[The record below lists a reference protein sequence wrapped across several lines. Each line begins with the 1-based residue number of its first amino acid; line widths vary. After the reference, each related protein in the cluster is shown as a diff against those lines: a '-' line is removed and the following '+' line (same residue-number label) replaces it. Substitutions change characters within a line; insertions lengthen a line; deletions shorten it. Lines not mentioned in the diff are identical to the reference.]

1 MQWPQL
7 VPFARVGY
15 TEVAVATERGPLM
28 MTMSATTHITIIGGG
43 FAGSEAAWAAA
54 QAGVRV
60 RLYEMRPV
68 RQTPVHHTA
77 YLAEP
82 VCSNSFKSNLVT
94 TASGLLK
101 WEMRQFGSLVLACA
115 QEVAVPAGEALAV
128 DRELFAQVLTQ
139 RLEAHPLIE
148 IVREEVTDIPPE
160 RPLIIA
166 TGPLTS
172 DALAQAIGRLT
183 GSKRLYFYDAV
194 APIVDALTLNMERL
208 FIASRYGKGDA
219 AYLNCPMTREE
230 YEAFVDALLSAETV
244 ELHDFEEPR
253 YFEGCLPIEEIAA
266 RGRDALR
273 FSRFKPVGLVDP
285 RTGKRPYAVL
295 QLRQENLQGTLYG
308 LVGCQ
313 TRLKWGEQR
322 RVFRLVPGL
331 ENAEF
336 VRYGVMHRNTYIHSP
351 TLLEPTL
358 QLRLDA
364 GIFFAGQITGVEGYI
379 ESAMCGIVAGL
390 NAARLVKG
398 MPPVAPPP
406 DTMMGALLHY
416 ISRYA
421 GKDFQP
427 MNANFGLLPEPEPP
441 VRDRHARVA
450 AKVERA
456 QQSLREFLDGI
467 CR

>member
-1 MQWPQL
+1 MPI
-7 VPFARVGY
+7 A
-15 TEVAVATERGPLM
+15 A
-28 MTMSATTHITIIGGG
+28 MSCVTIVGGG

-54 QAGVRV
+54 NLGVPV

-68 RQTPVHHTA
+68 RQTPVHQTP

-82 VCSNSFKSNLVT
+82 VCSNSFKSNLLT

-101 WEMRQFGSLVLACA
+101 WEMRQLGSLVLQCA
-115 QEVAVPAGEALAV
+115 EEVAVPAGEALAV
-128 DRELFAQVLTQ
+128 DRHLFAQAVTQ
-139 RLEAHPLIE
+139 RLDAHPLIE
-148 IVREEVTDIPPE
+148 IVREEVTDIPAE

-172 DALAQAIGRLT
+172 DALAQAIARLT
-183 GSKRLYFYDAV
+183 GSQRLYFYDAV
-194 APIVDALTLNMERL
+194 APIVDALTLNMERI
-208 FIASRYGKGDA
+208 FVASRYGKGDA

-244 ELHDFEEPR
+244 EPHDFEEPR
-253 YFEGCLPIEEIAA
+253 YFEGCLPIEEIAR

-273 FSRFKPVGLVDP
+273 FSRFKPVGLRDP
-285 RTGKRPYAVL
+285 RTGKRPYAVV

-313 TRLKWGEQR
+313 TRMKWGEQK
-322 RVFRLVPGL
+322 RVFRLIPGL

-358 QLRLDA
+358 QLRSEP

-379 ESAMCGIVAGL
+379 ESAMCGIVAGM

-398 MPPVAPPP
+398 LSPLTLPA
-406 DTMMGALLHY
+406 DTMMGALLEY
-416 ISRYA
+416 ISRYP

-427 MNANFGLLPEPEPP
+427 MNANFGLLPEPEPQPP
-441 VRDRHARVA
+441 VRDRQQRVA

-456 QQSLREFLDGI
+456 QEALRRFLAQHGHI
-467 CR
+467 I

>member
-1 MQWPQL
+1 MEKG
-7 VPFARVGY
+7 V
-15 TEVAVATERGPLM
+15 
-28 MTMSATTHITIIGGG
+28 TIVGGG
-43 FAGSEAAWAAA
+43 FAGAEAAWAAA
-54 QAGVRV
+54 KAGVRV
-60 RLYEMRPV
+60 RLFEMRPV
-68 RQTPVHHTA
+68 RQTPVHQTP

-82 VCSNSFKSNLVT
+82 VCSNSFKSNLLS

-101 WEMRQFGSLVLACA
+101 WEMRQFGSLVLECA
-115 QEVAVPAGEALAV
+115 EEATVPAGEALAV
-128 DRELFAQVLTQ
+128 DREVFAQIVTR
-139 RLEAHPLIE
+139 RLEAHPLVE
-148 IVREEVTDIPPE
+148 IVREEVTDIPDS

-183 GSKRLYFYDAV
+183 GSQRLYFYDAV
-194 APIVDALTLNMERL
+194 APIVDALTLNMERI
-208 FIASRYGKGDA
+208 FVASRYGKGEA

-230 YEAFVDALLSAETV
+230 YEAFVDALLSAETIHP
-244 ELHDFEEPR
+244 HDFEEAR

-266 RGRDALR
+266 RGREALG
-273 FSRFKPVGLVDP
+273 FSRFKPVGLIDP
-285 RTGKRPYAVL
+285 RTGKRPYAVV

-313 TRLKWGEQR
+313 TRMKWGEQK
-322 RVFRLVPGL
+322 RVFRLIPGL

-351 TLLEPTL
+351 SLLEPTL
-358 QLRLDA
+358 QLRSDP

-390 NAARLVKG
+390 NAARLVRG
-398 MPPVAPPP
+398 LSPVSLPP
-406 DTMMGALLHY
+406 DTMMGALLDY
-416 ISRYA
+416 ISHYT

-441 VRDRHARVA
+441 VRDRQQRIAM
-450 AKVERA
+450 KVERA
-456 QQSLREFLDGI
+456 QRSLQRFLQELEA
-467 CR
+467 

>member
-1 MQWPQL
+1 M
-7 VPFARVGY
+7 G
-15 TEVAVATERGPLM
+15 
-28 MTMSATTHITIIGGG
+28 TTRITIVGGG

-54 QAGVRV
+54 NAGVPV

-68 RQTPVHHTA
+68 RQTPVHQTA

-82 VCSNSFKSNLVT
+82 VCSNSFKSHLIT
-94 TASGLLK
+94 TAAGLLK
-101 WEMRQFGSLVLACA
+101 WEMRQFGSVVLECA
-115 QEVAVPAGEALAV
+115 EEVAVPAGEALAV
-128 DRELFAQVLTQ
+128 DRELFAQKVTE
-139 RLEAHPLIE
+139 RLNAHPLIE
-148 IVREEVTDIPPE
+148 IVRQEVTDIPAD

-172 DALAQAIGRLT
+172 DSLAQAISRLT
-183 GSKRLYFYDAV
+183 GSQRLYFYDAV
-194 APIVDALTLNMERL
+194 APIVDALTLNMERI
-208 FIASRYGKGDA
+208 FVASRYGKGDA
-219 AYLNCPMTREE
+219 AYWNCPMTREQ
-230 YEAFVDALLSAETV
+230 YDAFVDALLSAETIPP
-244 ELHDFEEPR
+244 HDFEELR

-273 FSRFKPVGLVDP
+273 FSRFKPVGLKDP

-313 TRLKWGEQR
+313 TRMKWGEQK
-322 RVFRLVPGL
+322 RVFRLIPGL

-358 QLRLDA
+358 QLRSDS

-379 ESAMCGIVAGL
+379 ESAMCGIVAGV

-398 MPPVAPPP
+398 LPPAVLPP
-406 DTMMGALLHY
+406 DTMMGALLDY
-416 ISRYA
+416 ISHYT

-427 MNANFGLLPEPEPP
+427 MNANFGLLPEPQPP
-441 VRDRHARVA
+441 VRDRQARIA

-456 QQSLREFLDGI
+456 QRSLREFLNVI

>member
-1 MQWPQL
+1 MYDESGGGSVTP
-7 VPFARVGY
+7 
-15 TEVAVATERGPLM
+15 EVYWSHKVFRQRGAMER
-28 MTMSATTHITIIGGG
+28 HITIIGGG
-43 FAGSEAAWAAA
+43 FAGAEAAWAAA
-54 QAGVRV
+54 KAGVGV
-60 RLYEMRPV
+60 RLYEMRPA
-68 RQTPVHHTA
+68 RPTPVHQTA

-82 VCSNSFKSNLVT
+82 VCSNSFKSDLLS

-101 WEMRQFGSLVLACA
+101 WEMRQFGSLVLECA

-128 DRELFAQVLTQ
+128 DRLLFAQAVTH
-139 RLEAHPLIE
+139 RLEAHPLVE
-148 IVREEVTDIPPE
+148 IVREEISNIPDS

-172 DALAQAIGRLT
+172 DALAQAIAQMT
-183 GSKRLYFYDAV
+183 GSERLYFYDAV
-194 APIVDALTLNMERL
+194 APIVDALTLNMERI
-208 FIASRYGKGDA
+208 FVASRYDKGDA
-219 AYLNCPMTREE
+219 SYLNCAMTREE

-244 ELHDFEEPR
+244 KAHDFEETR

-273 FSRFKPVGLVDP
+273 FSCFKPVGLRDP
-285 RTGKRPYAVL
+285 RTGKRPYAVV

-313 TRLKWGEQR
+313 TRLKWGEQK
-322 RVFRLVPGL
+322 RVFRMIPGL

-351 TLLEPTL
+351 SLLEPTL
-358 QLRLDA
+358 QLHRDPSIL
-364 GIFFAGQITGVEGYI
+364 FAGQITGVEGYI

-390 NAARLVKG
+390 NAVRLIHG
-398 MPPVAPPP
+398 LPPVALPA
-406 DTMMGALLHY
+406 DTMMGALLGY
-416 ISRYA
+416 ISHYA

-427 MNANFGLLPEPEPP
+427 MNANFGLLPEPDLPI
-441 VRDRHARVA
+441 RDRQRRIA

-456 QQSLREFLDGI
+456 QRSLRGFLQELGT
-467 CR
+467 

>member
-1 MQWPQL
+1 
-7 VPFARVGY
+7 
-15 TEVAVATERGPLM
+15 M
-28 MTMSATTHITIIGGG
+28 MTRVTVIGGG

-54 QAGVRV
+54 NAGVPV

-68 RQTPVHHTA
+68 RQTPVHQTP

-82 VCSNSFKSNLVT
+82 VCSNSFKSNLLT
-94 TASGLLK
+94 TPAGLLK
-101 WEMRQFGSLVLACA
+101 WEMRQFGSVVLACA
-115 QEVAVPAGEALAV
+115 EEVSVPAGEALAV
-128 DRELFAQVLTQ
+128 DRHLFAQAVTK

-148 IVREEVTDIPPE
+148 IVREEVTDIPPD

-172 DALAQAIGRLT
+172 DALAQAMSQLT
-183 GSKRLYFYDAV
+183 GSQRLYFYDAV
-194 APIVDALTLNMERL
+194 APIVDALTLNMERP
-208 FIASRYGKGDA
+208 FVASRYGKGEA

-230 YEAFVDALLSAETV
+230 YDAFVDALLSAETIAP
-244 ELHDFEEPR
+244 HDFEEPR

-285 RTGKRPYAVL
+285 RTGKRPYAVV

-313 TRLKWGEQR
+313 TRMKWGEQK
-322 RVFRLVPGL
+322 RVFRLIPGL

-351 TLLEPTL
+351 SLLEPTL
-358 QLRLDA
+358 QLRSEP
-364 GIFFAGQITGVEGYI
+364 GILFAGQITGVEGYI

-390 NAARLVKG
+390 NAARLIQGEEPIVL
-398 MPPVAPPP
+398 PT
-406 DTMMGALLHY
+406 DTMMGALLDY
-416 ISRYA
+416 ISHYQ

-441 VRDRHARVA
+441 VRDRAARIA

-456 QQSLREFLDGI
+456 QRSLTEFLDALHQ
-467 CR
+467 

>member
-1 MQWPQL
+1 
-7 VPFARVGY
+7 
-15 TEVAVATERGPLM
+15 
-28 MTMSATTHITIIGGG
+28 MSATAHITIIGGG
-43 FAGSEAAWAAA
+43 FAGSEAAWTAAN
-54 QAGVRV
+54 AGVRV

-68 RQTPVHHTA
+68 RQTPVHQTA

-82 VCSNSFKSNLVT
+82 VCSNSFKSNLIT

-101 WEMRQFGSLVLACA
+101 WEMRQLGSLVLECA
-115 QEVAVPAGEALAV
+115 AEVAVPAGEALAV
-128 DRELFAQVLTQ
+128 DRELFARTVTQ

-148 IVREEVTDIPPE
+148 IIREEVTDIPPD
-160 RPLIIA
+160 RPLILA

-183 GSKRLYFYDAV
+183 GSRRLYFYDAV
-194 APIVDALTLNMERL
+194 APIVDAPTLNMERV

-219 AYLNCPMTREE
+219 AYLNCPMTRQE

-244 ELHDFEEPR
+244 QPHDFEEPR

-273 FSRFKPVGLVDP
+273 FSRFKPVGLRDP
-285 RTGKRPYAVL
+285 RTGERPYAVL

-313 TRLKWGEQR
+313 TRLKWGEQK

-358 QLRLDA
+358 QLRTNA
-364 GIFFAGQITGVEGYI
+364 AIFFAGQITGVEGYI
-379 ESAMCGIVAGL
+379 ESAMCGLVAGW

-398 MPPVAPPP
+398 MPPVVLPP
-406 DTMMGALLHY
+406 DTMMGALLDY
-416 ISRYA
+416 ISHYA

-441 VRDRHARVA
+441 VRDRQARIA

-456 QQSLREFLDGI
+456 QRSLREFLDGL
-467 CR
+467 RR

>member
-1 MQWPQL
+1 MGND
-7 VPFARVGY
+7 V
-15 TEVAVATERGPLM
+15 
-28 MTMSATTHITIIGGG
+28 TIIGGG

-60 RLYEMRPV
+60 RLFEMRPA
-68 RQTPVHHTA
+68 RQTPVHQTP

-82 VCSNSFKSNLVT
+82 VCSNSFKSNLIT

-101 WEMRQFGSLVLACA
+101 WEMRQFGSLVLECA
-115 QEVAVPAGEALAV
+115 EGAALPAGEALAV
-128 DRELFAQVLTQ
+128 DRELFAQAVTK
-139 RLEAHPLIE
+139 RLEAHPFVE
-148 IVREEVTDIPPE
+148 IVREEVTNLPDN

-183 GSKRLYFYDAV
+183 GSQRLYFYDAV
-194 APIVDALTLNMERL
+194 SPIVDALTLNMERI
-208 FIASRYGKGDA
+208 FVASRYGKGDA
-219 AYLNCPMTREE
+219 AYLNCPMSREQ
-230 YEAFVDALLSAETV
+230 YEAFIDALLSAETV
-244 ELHDFEEPR
+244 PPHDFEEPR
-253 YFEGCLPIEEIAA
+253 YFEGCLPIEEIAS

-273 FSRFKPVGLVDP
+273 FSRFKPVGLIDP
-285 RTGKRPYAVL
+285 RTGKRPYAVV

-313 TRLKWGEQR
+313 TRMKWGEQK
-322 RVFRLVPGL
+322 RVFRMIPGL

-358 QLRLDA
+358 QLRDA
-364 GIFFAGQITGVEGYI
+364 PDVFFAGQIIGVEGYI

-390 NAARLVKG
+390 NAARLIRG
-398 MPPVAPPP
+398 LPPLTLPPE
-406 DTMMGALLHY
+406 TMMGALLDY
-416 ISRYA
+416 ISHYT

-427 MNANFGLLPEPEPP
+427 MNANFGLLSEPEPP
-441 VRDRHARVA
+441 VHDRWQRIM

-456 QQSLREFLDGI
+456 QRSLQRFLQEMGM
-467 CR
+467 

>member
-1 MQWPQL
+1 MEND
-7 VPFARVGY
+7 V
-15 TEVAVATERGPLM
+15 
-28 MTMSATTHITIIGGG
+28 TIIGGG
-43 FAGSEAAWAAA
+43 FAGSEAAWAVA

-60 RLYEMRPV
+60 RLFEMRPV
-68 RQTPVHHTA
+68 RQTPVHQTP

-82 VCSNSFKSNLVT
+82 VCSNSLKSNLIT

-101 WEMRQFGSLVLACA
+101 WEMRRFGSLVLECA
-115 QEVAVPAGEALAV
+115 EETAVPAGEALAV
-128 DRELFAQVLTQ
+128 DRELFAQAVTG
-139 RLEAHPLIE
+139 RLEAHPLVE
-148 IVREEVTDIPPE
+148 IVREEVTDIPDS

-183 GSKRLYFYDAV
+183 GNQKLYFYDAV
-194 APIVDALTLNMERL
+194 SPIVDALTLNMERI
-208 FIASRYGKGDA
+208 FVASRYGKGDA
-219 AYLNCPMTREE
+219 AYLNCPMSREQ
-230 YEAFVDALLSAETV
+230 YEAFIDALLSAETV
-244 ELHDFEEPR
+244 PPHDFEEPR

-273 FSRFKPVGLVDP
+273 FSRFKPVGLIDP
-285 RTGKRPYAVL
+285 RTGKRPYAVV

-313 TRLKWGEQR
+313 TRMKWGEQK
-322 RVFRLVPGL
+322 RVFRLIPGL

-358 QLRLDA
+358 QLRNDPT
-364 GIFFAGQITGVEGYI
+364 IFFAGQITGVEGYI

-390 NAARLVKG
+390 NAARLIRG
-398 MPPVAPPP
+398 LPPLTLPPE
-406 DTMMGALLHY
+406 TMMGALLDY
-416 ISRYA
+416 ISHYT

-441 VRDRHARVA
+441 VRDRWQRIM

-456 QQSLREFLDGI
+456 QRSLQRFLQELGM
-467 CR
+467 

>member
-1 MQWPQL
+1 
-7 VPFARVGY
+7 
-15 TEVAVATERGPLM
+15 
-28 MTMSATTHITIIGGG
+28 MSATTHITIIGGG

-101 WEMRQFGSLVLACA
+101 WEMRQLGSIVLACA
-115 QEVAVPAGEALAV
+115 EEVAVPAGEALAV
-128 DRELFAQVLTQ
+128 DRELFAQVVTQ

-148 IVREEVTDIPPE
+148 IVREEVTDIPPD

-194 APIVDALTLNMERL
+194 APIVDALTLNMERI
-208 FIASRYGKGDA
+208 FVASRYGKGDA

-244 ELHDFEEPR
+244 QPHDFEEPR

-313 TRLKWGEQR
+313 TRLKWGEQK

-358 QLRLDA
+358 QLRSEP

-406 DTMMGALLHY
+406 DTMMGALLDY
-416 ISRYA
+416 ISHYA
-421 GKDFQP
+421 GKEFQP

-456 QQSLREFLDGI
+456 QRSLGEFLDAI
-467 CR
+467 RR

>member
-1 MQWPQL
+1 MGTT
-7 VPFARVGY
+7 RV
-15 TEVAVATERGPLM
+15 
-28 MTMSATTHITIIGGG
+28 TIVGGG

-54 QAGVRV
+54 NAGVPV

-68 RQTPVHHTA
+68 RQTPVHQTA

-82 VCSNSFKSNLVT
+82 VCSNSFKSNLIT

-101 WEMRQFGSLVLACA
+101 WEMRQFGSVVLECA

-128 DRELFAQVLTQ
+128 DRELFARTVTEKLQS
-139 RLEAHPLIE
+139 HPLIE
-148 IVREEVTDIPPE
+148 IVREEVTDIPPD
-160 RPLIIA
+160 RPLILA

-172 DALAQAIGRLT
+172 DALAQAISRLT
-183 GSKRLYFYDAV
+183 GTQRLYFYDAV
-194 APIVDALTLNMERL
+194 APIVDALTLNMEHI
-208 FIASRYGKGDA
+208 FVASRYGKGDA
-219 AYLNCPMTREE
+219 AYLNCPMTREQ
-230 YEAFVDALLSAETV
+230 YDAFVDALLSAETIPP
-244 ELHDFEEPR
+244 HDFEEPR

-313 TRLKWGEQR
+313 TRMKWGEQK
-322 RVFRLVPGL
+322 RVFRLIPGL

-358 QLRLDA
+358 QLRSDP

-379 ESAMCGIVAGL
+379 ESAMCGIVAGM
-390 NAARLVKG
+390 NAARWAKG
-398 MPPVAPPP
+398 LSPAVLPP
-406 DTMMGALLHY
+406 DTMMGALLDY
-416 ISRYA
+416 ISHYT

-441 VRDRHARVA
+441 VRDRQARIA

-456 QQSLREFLDGI
+456 QRSLREFLDAV
-467 CR
+467 RR

>member
-1 MQWPQL
+1 MR
-7 VPFARVGY
+7 A
-15 TEVAVATERGPLM
+15 
-28 MTMSATTHITIIGGG
+28 THITVIGGG

-54 QAGVRV
+54 NAGVSV

-68 RQTPVHHTA
+68 RQTPVHQTA

-101 WEMRQFGSLVLACA
+101 WEMRQFGSIALECA
-115 QEVAVPAGEALAV
+115 EEVAVPAGEALAV
-128 DRELFAQVLTQ
+128 DRELFARTVTE
-139 RLEAHPLIE
+139 RLESHPLIE
-148 IVREEVTDIPPE
+148 IVREEVTDIPPD

-194 APIVDALTLNMERL
+194 APIVDALTLNMERI
-208 FIASRYGKGDA
+208 FVASRYGKGEA

-230 YEAFVDALLSAETV
+230 YEAFVDALLSAETIQP
-244 ELHDFEEPR
+244 HDFEEPR

-266 RGRDALR
+266 RGKDALR
-273 FSRFKPVGLVDP
+273 FSRFKPVGLIDP

-313 TRLKWGEQR
+313 TRLKWGEQK
-322 RVFRLVPGL
+322 RVFRLIPGL

-358 QLRLDA
+358 QLRSDP

-379 ESAMCGIVAGL
+379 ESAMCGIVAGT

-398 MPPVAPPP
+398 MPPVVLPS
-406 DTMMGALLHY
+406 DTMMGALLDY
-416 ISRYA
+416 ISHYA

-441 VRDRHARVA
+441 VRDRHARIT

-456 QQSLREFLDGI
+456 QQTLREFLDGI
-467 CR
+467 QR